1 MSNISQ
7 IVSGFLPISLDEM
20 DDVKLM
26 SRTDTKFAFKAS
38 KLPLL
43 LQKILPFY
51 KVLNIDGKIIEFPLL
66 VTKFLG
72 KKIPA
77 AGGFYLRSLP
87 IKITKKAISNYEK
100 RGIPATFYIHSW
112 ELTPEYMPEIQ
123 LPLKDNFATRTVTE
137 VISGERDELMNILLT
152 SLNEEVK
159 DLGIEIIDFRVKRID
174 LPSNLSNSVYE
185 RMKTER
191 QELAEKLRSEGNE
204 IAREKRAEADKE
216 RVVILADA
224 YKQSQQLRG
233 EGDATAASIYAE
245 SFSKNPEFYEFTR
258 SMKAY
263 VETFENKS
271 DVMLIDSDSEFFKY
285 LNDKKEEN

>member
-1 MSNISQ
+1 MNKIVLYVLLGLISIILLFGSIFVVNEKERA
-7 IVSGFLPISLDEM
+7 IVFQFGEAVRPDVSVGIHFKIPLIQNVKKFDARIQTLDEEP
-20 DDVKLM
+20 DRVLTVESKYLLVDSFIKYKITDVL
-26 SRTDTKFAFKAS
+26 T
-38 KLPLL
+38 
-43 LQKILPFY
+43 FY
-51 KVLNIDGKIIEFPLL
+51 KATSNGTFDNLNNLL
-66 VTKFLG
+66 G
-72 KKIPA
+72 QA
-77 AGGFYLRSLP
+77 AEANL
-87 IKITKKAISNYEK
+87 KA
-100 RGIPATFYIHSW
+100 
-112 ELTPEYMPEIQ
+112 
-123 LPLKDNFATRTVTE
+123 NFAKRTVTE

-152 SLNEEVK
+152 SLNNEVK
-159 DLGIEIIDFRVKRID
+159 DLGVEIIDFRVKRID

-204 IAREKRAEADKE
+204 IAREKRAEADAE
-216 RVVILADA
+216 RVIILANA
-224 YKQSQQLRG
+224 YKEAQQLRG
-233 EGDATAASIYAE
+233 EGDAQAASIYAE